1 MLKQTLNH
9 NGKAQPRLSS
19 VQLSS
24 VHHELSTKIVDVGIA
39 KVYVKPLSQ
48 SLAEVIKSLFLPIS
62 GKYWH
67 EMTTE

>member
-39 KVYVKPLSQ
+39 KVFRRGVS
-48 SLAEVIKSLFLPIS
+48 
-62 GKYWH
+62 
-67 EMTTE
+67 M